1 MESFSIQLLVF
12 GLFAAFANVFGGLML
27 FPSRTGK
34 GYKRSLKYLLALGAG
49 FMLAV
54 TFFEIVPKTILLW
67 QQTHGGVSDEL
78 YVPMVLLLAGY
89 LLTQFF
95 EHTIAPHFHLGEEI
109 DSHEVIP
116 KASVYSGL
124 AGFLVHTFFDGVS
137 IAAATQIDKQI
148 GFLVFLAVLLHKFPE
163 GFTIGSM
170 VLAGGKGFREVMIA
184 TSLLGATTILGVA
197 VFALVGMSFSPSVA
211 YALPLASGV
220 TLYVAASDL
229 IPEVNHHGGGRPLVS
244 LSIFAG
250 VAFFFAMHLIV
261 HEFMNH

>member
-1 MESFSIQLLVF
+1 MESFSVQLLVF

-27 FPSRTGK
+27 FPSRAGK

-124 AGFLVHTFFDGVS
+124 AGFLVTRFSTASRSRPPRRLISRSDS
-137 IAAATQIDKQI
+137 
-148 GFLVFLAVLLHKFPE
+148 
-163 GFTIGSM
+163 
-170 VLAGGKGFREVMIA
+170 
-184 TSLLGATTILGVA
+184 
-197 VFALVGMSFSPSVA
+197 SFS
-211 YALPLASGV
+211 LPFCSTSFLRVLRSAQWCW
-220 TLYVAASDL
+220 
-229 IPEVNHHGGGRPLVS
+229 PEERG
-244 LSIFAG
+244 FAR
-250 VAFFFAMHLIV
+250 
-261 HEFMNH
+261 